1 MTRQRYKM
9 LNFDINTT
17 DTQKQQLYHGDIIL
31 AHSKPII
38 CLTLHL
44 TVAISTKSQPTPIL
58 LSSSL
63 AVRVFNPRSL
73 MHLPI
78 RHNDFNLYF
87 FFIHFFLSRKVIYDI
102 YKEITHRIMT
112 VPVWSLLFRSLTPN
126 QLFMLTRKSR
136 VIIYLAF

>member
-1 MTRQRYKM
+1 MARQRYKM

-31 AHSKPII
+31 AHSKPIK

-44 TVAISTKSQPTPIL
+44 TVAISTKSQPMPIL

-73 MHLPI
+73 MHLLI
-78 RHNDFNLYF
+78 LHNDFNLYF
-87 FFIHFFLSRKVIYDI
+87 FFIHFVLSRKVIYDI
-102 YKEITHRIMT
+102 YKDITHRIMT
-112 VPVWSLLFRSLTPN
+112 VPV
-126 QLFMLTRKSR
+126 
-136 VIIYLAF
+136 

>member
-1 MTRQRYKM
+1 VTVAKQQFISYVMTRQRYKM

-31 AHSKPII
+31 ARSKPII

-44 TVAISTKSQPTPIL
+44 TVAISTKSQPMPIV

-63 AVRVFNPRSL
+63 AVRVFNPRSF

-87 FFIHFFLSRKVIYDI
+87 FFYSFCFISKTYIRYIQRYHASYYDCASVKLVVSFI
-102 YKEITHRIMT
+102 DT
-112 VPVWSLLFRSLTPN
+112 
-126 QLFMLTRKSR
+126 
-136 VIIYLAF
+136 

>member
-1 MTRQRYKM
+1 MTRQRYMM
-9 LNFDINTT
+9 LNFDINTI

-44 TVAISTKSQPTPIL
+44 TVAISTKSQPMPIL

-78 RHNDFNLYF
+78 RHNDSNLYF
-87 FFIHFFLSRKVIYDI
+87 FFYSFFFISKSYIRHLISFLCLREKA
-102 YKEITHRIMT
+102 E
-112 VPVWSLLFRSLTPN
+112 SLY
-126 QLFMLTRKSR
+126 
-136 VIIYLAF
+136 I